1 MEELHISKVGP
12 TKKASTQVKTNTQSK
27 NKKVENAK

>member
-12 TKKASTQVKTNTQSK
+12 TKKTTNQAKEKTQIP
-27 NKKVENAK
+27 NKKI